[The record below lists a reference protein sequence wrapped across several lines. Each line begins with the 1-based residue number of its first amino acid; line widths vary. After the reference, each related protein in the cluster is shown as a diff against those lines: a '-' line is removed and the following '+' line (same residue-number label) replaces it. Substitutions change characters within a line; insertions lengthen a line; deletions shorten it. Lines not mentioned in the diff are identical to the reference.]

1 MRIGDYDQRNF
12 ANSWSI
18 EMPPTPTSS
27 ISTKDFWSRAVPMTF
42 EDQPKSYEEK
52 RIFRYSLQ
60 NYMHEEYRFQD
71 FKDKKVLEI
80 GVGSGIDAAEFL
92 RNGANV
98 IGIDFSSNAIRNA
111 NLLFK
116 EAKVDGQIILADA
129 RALPFT
135 DSEFD
140 AVYSYGVIHHIPDI
154 RAVLREVKRVLKP
167 GGLFMGMAYNRDSL
181 LHAYSIIYLHGI
193 LEGLLSKGK
202 TELDLASNF
211 SERFTGNPYTALYT
225 ANSLTE
231 LLENFFKAVTVRTH
245 YNVIDTAEKRKV
257 KFELEGGGEN
267 LGWHLAFKAIN

>member
-1 MRIGDYDQRNF
+1 
-12 ANSWSI
+12 
-18 EMPPTPTSS
+18 MPPTSGS
-27 ISTKDFWSRAVPMTF
+27 NISTKDFWSRAVPMTF

-52 RIFRYSLQ
+52 RIFRYALQ

-129 RALPFT
+129 RAVPFI

-140 AVYSYGVIHHIPDI
+140 AVYSYGVIHHIPDV

-167 GGLFMGMAYNRDSL
+167 GGLFMGMVYNRDSL

-211 SERFTGNPYTALYT
+211 SERLTGNPYTALYT
-225 ANSLTE
+225 VNSLTE

-257 KFELEGGGEN
+257 KFELEGGGEKF
-267 LGWHLAFKAIN
+267 GWHLAFKAIN